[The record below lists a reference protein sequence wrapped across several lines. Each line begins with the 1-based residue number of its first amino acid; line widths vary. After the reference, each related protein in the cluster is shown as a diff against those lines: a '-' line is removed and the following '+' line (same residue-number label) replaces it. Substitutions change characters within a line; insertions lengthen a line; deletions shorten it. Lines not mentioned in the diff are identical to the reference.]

1 MGWYFGFHLHLIIND
16 QGELLAATLTPGN
29 TDDRKPVPE
38 MAKDPMGKLLG
49 DRGYISQALL
59 NPFFESLFESLFEPG
74 LELTTKRR
82 KKHEKTR

>member
-1 MGWYFGFHLHLIIND
+1 LAGWGKSLVGWYFGFHLHLIIND

-59 NPFFESLFESLFEPG
+59 NPFLNPFLNPSLNQVWS
-74 LELTTKRR
+74 
-82 KKHEKTR
+82 

>member
-1 MGWYFGFHLHLIIND
+1 LVGWYFGFHLHLIIND

-59 NPFFESLFESLFEPG
+59 NPFLNPFLNPSLNQVWS
-74 LELTTKRR
+74 
-82 KKHEKTR
+82 